1 MNTNVFLIESD
12 QFVIFE
18 IKPIK
23 PNNHE
28 NDETCHERQ
37 NDGKG
42 NA

>member
-1 MNTNVFLIESD
+1 MNINVFLIESD

-18 IKPIK
+18 TKTIK